1 MDLRVGGADEL
12 NRLAR
17 KLKEVGDKG
26 LRKELYRGL
35 QRATKPIR
43 ADVQRSL
50 ATRLPERGGLARKMS
65 RARVTSKIR
74 TANRNTRLTI
84 QVSSPRGEDFDVQA
98 MDRGRLRHPVFG
110 RRGKWVT
117 QQIPPGAVSEPL
129 EAGADT
135 ARTEATAALS
145 RVARQLE
152 GR

>member
-1 MDLRVGGADEL
+1 VPDLRVGGADEL

-17 KLKEVGDKG
+17 RLKGGDKA
-26 LRKELYRGL
+26 LRKELYSGL

-50 ATRLPERGGLARKMS
+50 ATRLPERGGLAQKMS
-65 RARVTSKIR
+65 KARVSSKVR

-84 QVSSPRGEDFDVQA
+84 QVSSPRGEDLDVRA

-117 QQIPPGAVSEPL
+117 QIIPPGAVSEPL
-129 EAGADT
+129 EAGADH
-135 ARTEATAALS
+135 ARREATAAMA

-152 GR
+152 G